1 MAAAKSLSVT
11 LEPDMALQ
19 VEDAVAS
26 GAYAS
31 ASDVVADALNRWR
44 EQRALESDPEVLR
57 RLWREG
63 LDSGEA
69 EVLDMAEVKRAARRA
84 RLLEEQAGQR

>member
-11 LEPDMALQ
+11 LEPDLALQ
-19 VEDAVAS
+19 VEDAVTS

-31 ASDVVADALNRWR
+31 ASDVVADALNHWR
-44 EQRALESDPEVLR
+44 EQRAIGADPEVLR

-63 LDSGEA
+63 LDSGEP
-69 EVLDMAEVKRAARRA
+69 EPLDMAEIARAARA
-84 RLLEEQAGQR
+84 RMAKEHPGRR